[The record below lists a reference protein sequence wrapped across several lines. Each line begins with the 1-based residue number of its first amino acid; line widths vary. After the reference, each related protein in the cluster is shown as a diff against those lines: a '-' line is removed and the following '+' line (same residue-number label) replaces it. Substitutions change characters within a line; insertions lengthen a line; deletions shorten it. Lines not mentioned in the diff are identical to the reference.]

1 MCVPFK
7 RGTIPETDCC
17 DLLWIDFVPVLAEDM
32 PEDRPTVVKGQVG
45 RQQVQVT
52 SERRLG
58 VVLVVD
64 SVLSR

>member
-1 MCVPFK
+1 VPFK
-7 RGTIPETDCC
+7 RGAIPETGTGCS
-17 DLLWIDFVPVLAEDM
+17 DLLRIDFVPVLAEDM
-32 PEDRPTVVKGQVG
+32 PEDRATVVKGQVV

>member
-1 MCVPFK
+1 LDQLVPA
-7 RGTIPETDCC
+7 
-17 DLLWIDFVPVLAEDM
+17 LAEDM
-32 PEDRPTVVKGQVG
+32 PEDRATVVKGQVIG
-45 RQQVQVT
+45 QQVQVT